1 MCRPFSLAVPLSAAK
16 GSSLVAVGV
25 GRRQW
30 LLVGVVGVAVVAG
43 VVGFV
48 AGRQISSP
56 ADVAAGVEPP
66 EASLITVPV
75 ELRELASTVV
85 SRGDVRLEGSVDV
98 EIDASVAREAGGVA
112 VVTAVTVGEGE
123 VVDEGDVLIEVAE
136 RPVFAL
142 VGELP
147 MFRNLGPG
155 SQGDDV
161 TQLQEAL
168 ARLGFDVVVDGTFGE
183 STERAI
189 EQLYLEAGYR
199 ALGLSDDEQAELDAA
214 RDALVA
220 AGSQVAGAQ
229 SALLSL
235 SKPPPRS
242 TVLGA
247 DAARD
252 DAEAA
257 VDLAKAARKE
267 ANTAARQAKA
277 AAVVESTAADAA
289 AALAADRLAQA
300 KAGTHPDTGVA
311 PTAGELA
318 ELSAES
324 TAAAEIATAAE
335 AAVTAADAVR
345 ERTKAEQRQF
355 VAASKI
361 SLEIARAEYREL
373 VAAPD
378 SADAALALA
387 DARTARD
394 EAAAEVAAIEQRTG
408 VRLPRGEIVFFDVM
422 PRRVQRLNVE
432 RGDVLAGP
440 AMTVSGAELAIDS
453 SVPASDR
460 SLLSEG
466 DVAVLDDES
475 LGVSFE
481 ATIVEIA
488 DQPGGRVTDGRFFMR
503 LVPVA
508 EPEGDIAGLNLRIT
522 IPITSTGGEVL
533 TVPLAALAAGG
544 DGSVRIEIEDEAT
557 PGVTRTVVVTTGLET
572 TGFVE
577 ISAVDG
583 NVAAGDRVVV
593 GLG

>member
-1 MCRPFSLAVPLSAAK
+1 MAS
-16 GSSLVAVGV
+16 GV
-25 GRRQW
+25 RRRQW
-30 LLVGVVGVAVVAG
+30 LLVGVVGVAVLAG

-56 ADVAAGVEPP
+56 ADVAAGVEAP

-98 EIDASVAREAGGVA
+98 EIDSSVAGEAGGVA
-112 VVTAVTVGEGE
+112 VVTGLTVGEGE

-168 ARLGFDVVVDGTFGE
+168 VRLGFDVLVDGTYSE

-199 ALGLSDDEQAELDAA
+199 ALGLSDVEQAELDAA
-214 RDALVA
+214 RETLA
-220 AGSQVAGAQ
+220 AAESQVVSAQ
-229 SALLSL
+229 SALSSL

-247 DAARD
+247 DASRD
-252 DAEAA
+252 DAEAG
-257 VDLAKAARKE
+257 VGLAKAARKE
-267 ANTAARQAKA
+267 ANTAARQAVA
-277 AAVVESTAADAA
+277 DAVVERTGADAE
-289 AALAADRLAQA
+289 AALVADRLAQA
-300 KAGTHPDTGVA
+300 NAGTHPDTGLA
-311 PTAGELA
+311 PTADELA
-318 ELSAES
+318 ELAAES
-324 TAAAEIATAAE
+324 TAAAEVAVAADVGVKAAE
-335 AAVTAADAVR
+335 AVR

-355 VAASKI
+355 VAGAKT
-361 SLEIARAEYREL
+361 SLEIARAQYTEL

-378 SADAALALA
+378 SADAVRAVS
-387 DARTARD
+387 DAGAARD
-394 EAAAEVAAIEQRTG
+394 EAAAEVASIEQRTG

-422 PRRVQRLNVE
+422 PRRVQRLSVE

-440 AMTVSGAELAIDS
+440 AMTVSGAELTIDS

-466 DVAVLDDES
+466 DTATLDDES
-475 LGVSFE
+475 LGIRFE

-488 DQPGGRVTDGRFFMR
+488 DQPGGRVSDGRFYMR
-503 LVPVA
+503 LVPVDD
-508 EPEGDIAGLNLRIT
+508 PEGDIAGLNLRIT

-544 DGSVRIEIEDEAT
+544 DGSVRIEIEDEAN

-577 ISAVDG
+577 ISAPDDS
-583 NVAAGDRVVV
+583 VAAGDRVVV
-593 GLG
+593 GTG